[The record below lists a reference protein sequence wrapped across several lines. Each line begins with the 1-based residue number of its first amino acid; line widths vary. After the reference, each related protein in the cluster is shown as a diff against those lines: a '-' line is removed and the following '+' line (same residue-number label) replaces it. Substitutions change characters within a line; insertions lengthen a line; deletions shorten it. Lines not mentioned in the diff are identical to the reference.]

1 MDREMTQALQTYDAP
16 GPEAWWTDFFINDH
30 VRFQMALAEE
40 SHDSDV
46 ETDLFIRLASITPCD
61 HVLDVP
67 CGQGRHAIRLAKFG
81 ADVAGVDASPGM
93 IERAKA
99 NARDQSVQVSWIH
112 SDMRHVES
120 DPVFDCVICLGGSFG
135 YFGRSG
141 DRSFLSTLLRV
152 LRPGGFLVL
161 DAPSLEV
168 IRAHHEPRHESI
180 FEGMSVVQQRY
191 LDPTSGIAR
200 IDVTIDSGFGPSS
213 RSYYQQLYLV
223 DELRAMLAVSGFEVC
238 EVLDASGVPEY
249 RTNTG
254 HVLIS
259 ARRPGE

>member
-1 MDREMTQALQTYDAP
+1 
-16 GPEAWWTDFFINDH
+16 
-30 VRFQMALAEE
+30 
-40 SHDSDV
+40 
-46 ETDLFIRLASITPCD
+46 
-61 HVLDVP
+61 VLDVP